1 MRRCRLLAG
10 PRCILSNHDLD
21 TVTPA
26 SILPIFV
33 FERKFGPNLTFQTYH
48 VVPPDFEGT
57 LRKGISLGAS
67 SIEVWQEAQ
76 LGSFEHQS
84 RRNAGEL
91 GIDVRAA
98 LIRKRLLKS
107 SCPCGKPIFKH
118 NGLHMRWSRRLHR
131 VKSGKPQYQHM
142 SSVVHPTTDIPA
154 NGRFAPTAVVPQ
166 MTMEHS

>member
-1 MRRCRLLAG
+1 VEFSINGFSALAQQEDYAVSERIMRRCRLLAG

-84 RRNAGEL
+84 RETL
-91 GIDVRAA
+91 
-98 LIRKRLLKS
+98 
-107 SCPCGKPIFKH
+107 
-118 NGLHMRWSRRLHR
+118 
-131 VKSGKPQYQHM
+131 
-142 SSVVHPTTDIPA
+142 A
-154 NGRFAPTAVVPQ
+154 NWASMFEP
-166 MTMEHS
+166 H